1 MVMTSRF
8 LSILICILT
17 ANFFVGCGDGGSA
30 DPAQGSKANAKTV
43 AVIPKGLTHEFW
55 KSIHAGAV
63 KASREINDGLEA
75 PSIEILWKGALKE
88 DDREAQINIL
98 DTMIL
103 REVDG
108 IVLAPMD
115 DQALVNPINKA
126 KSVDIPVVVVDSGV
140 QSENYDSFVATDN
153 FEGGRLGGE
162 HLAKLLGGK
171 GNVILVRYQE
181 GSASTTKRENGFLN
195 AMEAYPD
202 IKILSSNQYSGAT
215 RETALK
221 LAENL
226 GRTYGD
232 QLDGVFCPCEPVTV
246 TMVKALK
253 DLSLAG
259 GKVKIV
265 GFDAS
270 EASVND
276 LKAGDVQALVLQD
289 PVKMGYLGVKAIVSV
304 LEGKPV
310 EKRIDTG
317 VEIVTMENMSDQRSQ
332 ELLYPPLKE
341 FLGE

>member
-1 MVMTSRF
+1 
-8 LSILICILT
+8 
-17 ANFFVGCGDGGSA
+17 
-30 DPAQGSKANAKTV
+30 
-43 AVIPKGLTHEFW
+43 
-55 KSIHAGAV
+55 
-63 KASREINDGLEA
+63 
-75 PSIEILWKGALKE
+75 
-88 DDREAQINIL
+88 
-98 DTMIL
+98 
-103 REVDG
+103 
-108 IVLAPMD
+108 VLAPLD
-115 DQALVNPINKA
+115 DRALVKPIENA
-126 KSVDIPVVVVDSGV
+126 AGAGIPVVVIDSGV
-140 QSENYDSFVATDN
+140 ETDKFTSFVSTDN

-162 HLAKLLGGK
+162 HLAGLLGGK

-181 GSASTTKRENGFLN
+181 GSASTARREDGFL
-195 AMEAYPD
+195 AAIQKYPD
-202 IKILSSNQYSGAT
+202 LKILSSNQYSGST
-215 RETALK
+215 RETALR

-253 DLSLAG
+253 DLNLAG

-289 PVKMGYLGVKAIVSV
+289 PVNMGYMGVKTIMAA
-304 LEGKPV
+304 LNGAPV

-317 VEIVTMENMSDQRSQ
+317 VSIITQANMNEPGSQ

-341 FLGE
+341 YLGE

>member
-1 MVMTSRF
+1 MIINKFFHTFSLVV
-8 LSILICILT
+8 ILGL
-17 ANFFVGCGDGGSA
+17 VGCGGGDS
-30 DPAQGSKANAKTV
+30 SSSNSNTKTI

-63 KASREINDGLEA
+63 KASMELNEGKEE
-75 PSIEILWKGALKE
+75 PVVEILWEGALKE
-88 DDREAQINIL
+88 DDREAQINIV

-103 REVDG
+103 RGVNG

-115 DQALVNPINKA
+115 DQALVKPILNA
-126 KSVDIPVVVVDSGV
+126 KSVDIPVVIIDSGV
-140 QSENYDSFVATDN
+140 QSEDYVSFVATDN

-162 HLAKLLGGK
+162 HLAKLIGGK

-181 GSASTTKRENGFLN
+181 GSASTTKRENGFLE
-195 AMEAYPD
+195 AMKNYPD
-202 IKILSSNQYSGAT
+202 IKVLSDNQYSGAT

-226 GRTYGD
+226 GRTYGE
-232 QLDGVFCPCEPVTV
+232 QLNGVFCPCEPVTV

-253 DLSLAG
+253 DLNLAG

-289 PVKMGYLGVKAIVSV
+289 PVNMGYLGVKTIMSV
-304 LEGKPV
+304 LAGETV

-317 VEIVTMENMSDQRSQ
+317 VAIVTPDNMSESRSQ
-332 ELLYPPLKE
+332 ELLFPPLKKY
-341 FLGE
+341 LGE

>member
-1 MVMTSRF
+1 MIKRLFRGLIAISALAL
-8 LSILICILT
+8 LS
-17 ANFFVGCGDGGSA
+17 GCGGGDSA
-30 DPAQGSKANAKTV
+30 GTSATRSI

-63 KASREINDGLEA
+63 KAAREINDGSEEPLV
-75 PSIEILWKGALKE
+75 EIIWNGPLKE
-88 DDREAQINIL
+88 DDRESQINIVGS
-98 DTMIL
+98 MVL
-103 REVDG
+103 RGVDG
-108 IVLAPMD
+108 IVLAPLD
-115 DQALVNPINKA
+115 DQALVKPVETA
-126 KSVDIPVVVVDSGV
+126 AEAGIPVVIIDSGV
-140 QSENYDSFVATDN
+140 QTEQYASFVATDN
-153 FEGGRLGGE
+153 FEGGRLGGK
-162 HLAKLLGGK
+162 HLAELLGGR

-181 GSASTTKRENGFLN
+181 GSASTTKREEGFL
-195 AMEAYPD
+195 EAISQYPD
-202 IKILSSNQYSGAT
+202 INILSSNQYSGST

-232 QLDGVFCPCEPVTV
+232 QVDGVFCPCEPVTV

-253 DLSLAG
+253 DLNLAG

-289 PVKMGYLGVKAIVSV
+289 PVNMGYLGVRTILAS
-304 LEGKPV
+304 LANEPV

-317 VEIVTMENMSDQRSQ
+317 VTIITAENMNEPRSQ
-332 ELLYPPLKE
+332 QLLYPPLKE
-341 FLGE
+341 FLEE

>member
-1 MVMTSRF
+1 MALALI
-8 LSILICILT
+8 LSG
-17 ANFFVGCGDGGSA
+17 GCGGSG
-30 DPAQGSKANAKTV
+30 DSDSGSKGSESVSV
-43 AVIPKGLTHEFW
+43 AVIPKGMTHEFW
-55 KSIHAGAV
+55 KSIHAGAI
-63 KASREINDGLEA
+63 KASREISSSEGGK
-75 PSIEILWKGALKE
+75 SVEIIWNGPLKE
-88 DDREAQINIL
+88 DDREAQINIV
-98 DTMIL
+98 DTMVL
-103 REVDG
+103 RGVDG
-108 IVLAPMD
+108 IVLAPLD
-115 DQALVNPINKA
+115 NRALVKPIENA
-126 KSVDIPVVVVDSGV
+126 GQVSIPVVVIDSGV
-140 QSENYDSFVATDN
+140 ETENYTSFVATDN

-181 GSASTTKRENGFLN
+181 GSASTTKREEGFLTAIKN
-195 AMEAYPD
+195 YPD
-202 IKILSSNQYSGAT
+202 IKILSSNQYSGST

-253 DLSLAG
+253 DLNLAG

-270 EASVND
+270 EASVKD
-276 LKAGDVQALVLQD
+276 LEAGDVQALVLQD
-289 PVKMGYLGVKAIVSV
+289 PVNMGYLGVKTILAKLS
-304 LEGKPV
+304 GSTV

-317 VEIVTMENMSDQRSQ
+317 VSIITTENMAEPRSQ
-332 ELLYPPLKE
+332 ELLFPPLKE

>member
-1 MVMTSRF
+1 MTTRI
-8 LSILICILT
+8 LSVITCIL
-17 ANFFVGCGDGGSA
+17 ASVSFVGCGGGGNSSSSENGG
-30 DPAQGSKANAKTV
+30 PSTKTI

-63 KASREINDGLEA
+63 KASLEINKGLEA
-75 PSIEILWKGALKE
+75 PSVEILWKGALKE
-88 DDREAQINIL
+88 DDREAQINIV

-103 REVDG
+103 REVNG

-126 KSVDIPVVVVDSGV
+126 KSVDIPVVVIDSGV

-181 GSASTTKRENGFLN
+181 GSASTTKREDGFLK
-195 AMEAYPD
+195 AMENYPD
-202 IKILSSNQYSGAT
+202 IKVLSSNQYSGAT

-232 QLDGVFCPCEPVTV
+232 QLNGVFCPCEPVTV

-289 PVKMGYLGVKAIVSV
+289 PVNMGYFGVKTIVSV
-304 LEGKPV
+304 LEGNPV

-317 VEIVTMENMSDQRSQ
+317 VEIVTMDNMDDPRSQ
-332 ELLYPPLKE
+332 ELLNPPLKE